1 MTSSMDSLSI
11 DLLVGG
17 AAAPVFIHES
27 VLAYRVGNVLCV
39 WDTETEECSYCRMP
53 PEQDGPQQLLGSHSG
68 RLILASKAL
77 DGAAKV
83 MIYPIG
89 PKGLEAATE
98 ITVAVGKACTGLTAV
113 ALSSCAPRLF
123 ALAGTPGQQH
133 LAVYSTE
140 TREALPGLEWVQLPS
155 GCPSQRFTRILPYP
169 KHKDLQAVIGDQEVV
184 VASLEKT
191 YETFL
196 VTKYASDTI
205 TDLLNTVGKAPWA
218 LSAAAWCP
226 TGHLLVATST
236 GLLLCLSIEQR
247 KDPLTEEESG
257 RRAGSDYE
265 LLSVHFAIGME
276 ALGPIRHMF
285 FCGDK
290 TLITVHTSNQINF
303 WAFHKD
309 RIPEPLHSDQLEAQL
324 QSNGAT
330 QRALVLVRTSSLSD
344 DTGHRGVLKWVVSSP
359 EGHML
364 WVCTD
369 GGRLW
374 SANMTEQ
381 CRMIAEEV
389 DRAQGDDDAVHEVE
403 KV

>member
-1 MTSSMDSLSI
+1 M
-11 DLLVGG
+11 GG
-17 AAAPVFIHES
+17 AAAPVFVHEA

-39 WDTETEECSYCRMP
+39 WNTETEECSYCRMP

-68 RLILASKAL
+68 RLILSSKSR

-89 PKGLEAATE
+89 RKSLEAATE
-98 ITVAVGKACTGLTAV
+98 ITVVVDKGCTGLTAV
-113 ALSSCAPRLF
+113 ALSSCATRLF

-140 TREALPGLEWVQLPS
+140 TRQALPGLEWVQLPS

-169 KHKDLQAVIGDQEVV
+169 KHKDLLAVIGDQEVV

-191 YETFL
+191 YETFM
-196 VTKYASDTI
+196 VTKYASDAI
-205 TDLLNTVGKAPWA
+205 TDLLNAHRTKAPWA
-218 LSAAAWCP
+218 LSVAAWCP
-226 TGHLLVATST
+226 TGHLLVATSA

-247 KDPLTEEESG
+247 KEPLTVEESR
-257 RRAGSDYE
+257 RRAGSDNE
-265 LLSVHFAIGME
+265 LLSVHFVIGME
-276 ALGPIRHMF
+276 DLGSIQHMF

-290 TLITVHTSNQINF
+290 TTLITVHTSNQVNF

-309 RIPEPLHSDQLEAQL
+309 RIPEPLHPDQPEAQL

-330 QRALVLVRTSSLSD
+330 QRALVLVRTSSLSE
-344 DTGHRGVLKWVVSSP
+344 DTGHEGALKWVVSSP
-359 EGHML
+359 EGQTL

-374 SANMTEQ
+374 SANLAEQ
-381 CRMIAEEV
+381 CRLIAEEV

-403 KV
+403 KVGV